1 MIFPLYIFDFTL
13 ETKPNEIPKSYTTDE
28 IKNNLIPEIQ
38 PRDFNLLDK
47 NNNYKISTLIIRK
60 SGYLLKLYN
69 FRCIVTSSKAYIF
82 NTENFNL
89 VNFIAFFNY
98 SFNNSNMVSISL
110 PYELRFLELI
120 LIYVCNQTDITIDQL
135 TVLVNQISFE
145 DLESSNLKNILSLQ
159 NKLTNAEQEYIEIKN
174 VISELVES
182 SEDMFDMF
190 LSKKSVDNDN
200 LIKDDELKLEEF
212 ERLLDNYNNQLNED
226 INLIK
231 KLIKEIENKLR
242 LADISLADFRNRIAL
257 YNTKIS
263 ILSISISIGSFIAAI
278 YGMNL
283 KNHIEN
289 LEGGLYIISG
299 IIMIISTITYNLIF
313 HRLESIIKRII

>member
-1 MIFPLYIFDFTL
+1 M
-13 ETKPNEIPKSYTTDE
+13 E
-28 IKNNLIPEIQ
+28 
-38 PRDFNLLDK
+38 LL
-47 NNNYKISTLIIRK
+47 
-60 SGYLLKLYN
+60 
-69 FRCIVTSSKAYIF
+69 
-82 NTENFNL
+82 
-89 VNFIAFFNY
+89 
-98 SFNNSNMVSISL
+98 
-110 PYELRFLELI
+110 

-145 DLESSNLKNILSLQ
+145 NLESTNLKNILSLQ

-182 SEDMFDMF
+182 KDDMFDMF
-190 LSKKSVDNDN
+190 LSKKSIDYNN
-200 LIKDDELKLEEF
+200 LIQDDELKLEEF

-283 KNHIEN
+283 KNNIEN
-289 LEGGLYIISG
+289 LAGGLYIITS
-299 IIMIISTITYNLIF
+299 IIIVTSTIIYNLIF
-313 HRLESIIKRII
+313 HKLKTIIKRII